1 MKRFLTKYGIIALAI
16 ATMVVVTMGL
26 LTFFSS
32 STGLFTNLVNSVAA
46 PFRSAS
52 ASFSQW
58 VDDKDRYRKRM
69 NPVARNI
76 LLGDLVFLAATAM
89 LEQHGILPTTYSNFF
104 AVIGALSHSGG
115 GIGVAFFVFGSHES
129 CSFIYNSV

>member
-16 ATMVVVTMGL
+16 ATLVAVTMGL

-52 ASFSQW
+52 ASVSQW
-58 VDDKDRYRKRM
+58 VDDKARYRSAFDAMKEYDWKYTLRQH
-69 NPVARNI
+69 NLRVHDDDTISTR
-76 LLGDLVFLAATAM
+76 FLTRTLRCLTGCSATAPSWKRCM
-89 LEQHGILPTTYSNFF
+89 SPPP
-104 AVIGALSHSGG
+104 
-115 GIGVAFFVFGSHES
+115 
-129 CSFIYNSV
+129 